1 MGKISS
7 FKNLTPGKD
16 ELVKVQ
22 PWGFDW
28 GNWPQRK
35 DDDGELT
42 DVYDEELRSIKFTM
56 SAPTQNILKDLGDA
70 LVAAGR
76 TYEKSQG
83 ANKKGFVNAARKI
96 VNRIKDWEDS
106 DPDSDVE
113 IEAWADA
120 KEPLIQFLAEE
131 PLLLNRFAVAYG
143 SVLNA
148 QIEKKTD
155 ASGVV

>member
-28 GNWPQRK
+28 ENWPQRK
-35 DDDGELT
+35 DDEGELT

-56 SAPTQNILKDLGDA
+56 SAPTQSILKDLGDA

-76 TYEKSQG
+76 TYEKTQG
-83 ANKKGFVNAARKI
+83 ANKKGFVNTSRKI
-96 VNRIKDWEDS
+96 VNRGEG
-106 DPDSDVE
+106 
-113 IEAWADA
+113 
-120 KEPLIQFLAEE
+120 LG
-131 PLLLNRFAVAYG
+131 RC
-143 SVLNA
+143 
-148 QIEKKTD
+148 
-155 ASGVV
+155 